1 MDVTNKKRATYSI
14 LIIFIIAISGLLGL
28 IFYPEYPQGS
38 EPESPQGV
46 DPESPLGIAYAS
58 ADEKAQA
65 ADKNLVA
72 ANTRFAIKMLK
83 ELINED
89 ADKNIFISPL
99 SISTALVMTYNGAEG
114 STSEAM
120 AETLEFTGITMEELN
135 QNYSN
140 LIESLE
146 KVDADVQLS
155 IANSVWTREEFAPLV
170 KQSFTQQLE
179 KYYRSELYTRDFSD
193 PKTVEEIN
201 DWISTETN
209 DKIDKMIEGIDPQIV
224 MFLINAIYFKGNWT
238 TPFEEYNT
246 HTDDFHLSDGSNV
259 QVSYMSNNDDY
270 RYYNGSNYQALRL
283 PYGRDK
289 IAMYVLLP
297 NEDVDIDSFI
307 QTLNHDKLD
316 EDFDGYS
323 TKKVI
328 IKLPKFKLEYGVKRL
343 NDALKNLGMGVAFN
357 MDAANFS
364 GIASLEPPYNLYIG
378 FVDHKAFVEINE
390 KGTEAAAGTVVG
402 MELSAIMPQQS
413 FIVDR
418 PFVFVIRDDR
428 SGSILFMG
436 KIVNPLETKSP

>member
-1 MDVTNKKRATYSI
+1 MINKRRAVYTI
-14 LIIFIIAISGLLGL
+14 LIISLIAVSGYVGL
-28 IFYPEYPQGS
+28 IFYPESPQGID
-38 EPESPQGV
+38 PESPQGI
-46 DPESPLGIAYAS
+46 DPESPQGIAYAA

-89 ADKNIFISPL
+89 TDKNIFISPL
-99 SISTALVMTYNGAEG
+99 SISTALTMTYNGAEG

-120 AETLEFTGITMEELN
+120 AETLEFTGMTMEELN
-135 QNYSN
+135 QNYMN

-146 KVDADVQLS
+146 NADADVQLRV
-155 IANSVWTREEFAPLV
+155 ANSVWMREDFAPSV

-179 KYYRSELYTRDFSD
+179 NYYRSELYTRDFSD

-201 DWISTETN
+201 NWISTETN
-209 DKIDKMIEGIDPQIV
+209 DKIDKMIEEINPQLV

-238 TPFEEYNT
+238 IPFEEHKT
-246 HTDDFHLSDGSNV
+246 HTDDFNLPDGSNV
-259 QVSYMSNNDDY
+259 QVNYMSNIADY
-270 RYYNGSNYQALRL
+270 KYYNGSNYQAVRL

-307 QTLNHDKLD
+307 QTLNQDKLD
-316 EDFDGYS
+316 EDFSGYS
-323 TKKVI
+323 TKKVYI
-328 IKLPKFKLEYGVKRL
+328 NLPKLKLEYGVKRL
-343 NDALKNLGMGVAFN
+343 NDALKNLGMDIAF
-357 MDAANFS
+357 DPSEANFG
-364 GIASLEPPYNLYIG
+364 GIAPVDPLNNLYIG
-378 FVDHKAFVEINE
+378 FVDHKAFVEVNE
-390 KGTEAAAGTVVG
+390 KGTEAAAATVVG
-402 MELSAIMPQQS
+402 IEGTSIS
-413 FIVDR
+413 YEKIFTVDR
-418 PFVFVIRDDR
+418 PFVFAIRDDR